1 MATSLVATARTD
13 LVARLRAAV
22 QAAAVDAPL
31 YQVEVPLKRREIPK
45 IDPARPIVLVKR
57 PRVRRGTLDDT
68 IPAFLVTIT
77 FSIDVLVASG
87 RDDSEELDD
96 RLDDLLD
103 AIDGVL
109 FEDPAWVEQWE
120 AITAADEEFPEV
132 DHDQYDVALAQL
144 SIDVTTRW
152 DFPPKV
158 DTPFEGIGVTAAGAP
173 GQGASFGVVVAPVAG
188 HPDETHR
195 IHIDTDLPQED
206 P

>member
-1 MATSLVATARTD
+1 MATSLVALARVD
-13 LVARLRAAV
+13 LITRLRAAAT
-22 QAAAVDAPL
+22 AAIAGEPL
-31 YQVEVPLKRREIPK
+31 HQVKVPLKRREIPK
-45 IDPARPIVLVKR
+45 IDPATPIVLVKR
-57 PRVRRGTLDDT
+57 PRVRRGALKDT
-68 IPAFLVTIT
+68 IPAFQVTIT

-87 RDDSEELDD
+87 RDDSEILDD

-109 FEDPAWVEQWE
+109 FEDPAWVAQWE
-120 AITAADEEFPEV
+120 EIVTADEEFPEV
-132 DHDQYDVALAQL
+132 DHDDYDVALAQL

-158 DTPFEGIGVTAAGAP
+158 TAPFEGLGVTAAGA
-173 GQGASFGVVVAPVAG
+173 GQGTSAGVVVGPVAG

-195 IHIDTDLPQED
+195 IYIDTDLPQED